1 MSRLNRLPIYWPAAY
16 RLNNM
21 KQTSPWYYIPSLYFL
36 EGMPYIIIN
45 TVSVVFYG
53 DLGYTNEQI
62 AFWTGWLYLPW
73 ILKMFW
79 SPFID
84 GHSTKRNWLLGM
96 QMGMAAMFLLIALLH
111 FYNAFTHAQAI
122 TTTPF
127 LMLSLGGFALAA
139 FVSASLDIA
148 TDGYYLLVLTPSEQG
163 YFVGIRTIFY
173 RLAMIFGSGLL
184 ISATGALASSLPK
197 YQNWTVMFVFLALLF
212 AGICL
217 WHKFILPVPPND
229 KPAADTTQK
238 SVWADAFKTYFTQKN
253 IIYILL
259 FILLYRFGEAL
270 LEKMVPLFLL
280 KPVEEGALGMS
291 MQQYG
296 LIKGTLG
303 LGAIIAGNLAGGW
316 LLGKFGFKKCI
327 WPFAIALVLPNF
339 FYVYLASARPGL
351 SAVATLIT
359 IENFGY
365 GLAMMALTV
374 FIMYVS
380 QGKYKTSHY
389 AISTGIMALGMMVP
403 SMLSGKLQHIF
414 GYESFFWI
422 TALISLITFAIVPL
436 TRHIQAIDESEKTF
450 HN

>member
-1 MSRLNRLPIYWPAAY
+1 
-16 RLNNM
+16 M
-21 KQTSPWYYIPSLYFL
+21 KKMSPWYYIPSLYFL

-45 TVSVVFYG
+45 TVSVVFYS
-53 DLGYTNEQI
+53 DLGYTNQQI

-79 SPFID
+79 SPLID
-84 GHSTKRNWLLGM
+84 GNSTKRRWLIGM

-111 FYNAFTHAQAI
+111 FYNAFTHAQSI
-122 TTTPF
+122 TTNSF
-127 LMLSLGGFALAA
+127 AILSLGGFALAA

-148 TDGYYLLVLTPSEQG
+148 TDGYYLLALTPLEQG
-163 YFVGIRTIFY
+163 YFVGVRTIFY

-184 ISATGALASSLPK
+184 ISATGAIAEYLPK
-197 YQNWTVMFVFLALLF
+197 YQNWTVMFLFLTLLF
-212 AGICL
+212 AIVVI
-217 WHKFILPVPPND
+217 WHKFILPVPPAD
-229 KPAADTTQK
+229 QPAK
-238 SVWADAFKTYFTQKN
+238 SNLKKNICAEAFETYFTQKN

-270 LEKMVPLFLL
+270 LEKIVPLFLL
-280 KPVEEGALGMS
+280 KPVEEGALGMT

-303 LGAIIAGNLAGGW
+303 LGAIIAGNLVGGW

-339 FYVYLASARPGL
+339 FYVYLAVTKPGL
-351 SAVATLIT
+351 VQVATLIT

-403 SMLSGKLQHIF
+403 SMLSGKLQHIL
-414 GYESFFWI
+414 GYESFFWV
-422 TALISLITFAIVPL
+422 TAFISLITFAIVPL
-436 TRHIQAIDESEKTF
+436 TQHIQAIDESEKTF
-450 HN
+450 QK